1 MQEEVSEIIFKIKKN
16 SCLNLI
22 EMHTLNVYR
31 FLACPAFL
39 NKNKEEP
46 FPQGNSLVNS
56 TFYFSCVQHF
66 PITPKAK
73 LYYKI
78 NKLRKWQKTARR
90 GASRDRG
97 KKLPQAFLGCSFLFD
112 SPIFSKL
119 FLLLSKW
126 MKRLIAFP
134 SCCYL
139 SRWVVSPLGRGH
151 VYTLQTFQ
159 KYLHYKWRPIPV
171 HKPDPPEEK
180 CRVCKNQPASSTCA
194 QVKLF
199 ILMPD
204 HKGQSAQKLPGNW
217 AALRWP
223 WVSVAL
229 ETIAMCWNQLG
240 GCVSAGGW
248 PCQREGQGQ
257 EAPGETFLCGILIW
271 ENMFTH

>member
-16 SCLNLI
+16 SCLKLI
-22 EMHTLNVYR
+22 EMNTLNVYR
-31 FLACPAFL
+31 FLECPPYL

-56 TFYFSCVQHF
+56 TFYFSCVQQV

-126 MKRLIAFP
+126 MKRLITFP

-139 SRWVVSPLGRGH
+139 SRWVVSPLDRGH

-180 CRVCKNQPASSTCA
+180 
-194 QVKLF
+194 
-199 ILMPD
+199 M
-204 HKGQSAQKLPGNW
+204 QSL
-217 AALRWP
+217 
-223 WVSVAL
+223 
-229 ETIAMCWNQLG
+229 
-240 GCVSAGGW
+240 
-248 PCQREGQGQ
+248 
-257 EAPGETFLCGILIW
+257 
-271 ENMFTH
+271 